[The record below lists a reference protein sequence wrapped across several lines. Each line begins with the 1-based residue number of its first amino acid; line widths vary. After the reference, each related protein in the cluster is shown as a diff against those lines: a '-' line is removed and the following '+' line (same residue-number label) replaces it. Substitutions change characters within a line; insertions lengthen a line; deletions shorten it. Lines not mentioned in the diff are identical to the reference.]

1 MTNSAIIEVLTERL
15 GADGV
20 ARGADIG
27 RKHYVDFSGE
37 HPCAPV
43 ALARPTD
50 AVTHPGAT
58 YK

>member
-37 HPCAPV
+37 HPCAPKLSEPCLETRV
-43 ALARPTD
+43 
-50 AVTHPGAT
+50 
-58 YK
+58 